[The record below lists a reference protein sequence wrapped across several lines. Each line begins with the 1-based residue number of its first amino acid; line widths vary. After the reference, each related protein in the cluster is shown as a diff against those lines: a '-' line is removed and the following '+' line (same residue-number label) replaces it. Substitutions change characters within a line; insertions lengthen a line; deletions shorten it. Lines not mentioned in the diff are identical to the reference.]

1 MVDENV
7 SCNCSK
13 ALDYRSIQS
22 ESSVRP
28 GFVQSL
34 STCSVHFNLI
44 GFGSLS
50 RAILSKY
57 VAFRL
62 ALKPCESNFSTIF
75 LKSEA
80 KAIKAAW
87 SFIVGL

>member
-1 MVDENV
+1 MVV

-13 ALDYRSIQS
+13 ALDCRSIQS

-34 STCSVHFNLI
+34 YTTCSVHFNLI
-44 GFGSLS
+44 GFGILS

-57 VAFRL
+57 VAFRS
-62 ALKPCESNFSTIF
+62 ALKPCEAN
-75 LKSEA
+75 
-80 KAIKAAW
+80 
-87 SFIVGL
+87 V